1 MSVFFTRCQYP
12 SPLRELPVFLSVG
25 MHRFALLAFAL
36 SKFCCLPLPYFHSH
50 RSIYSKFGTT
60 PGAFTDV
67 TVGDNRCSEDNS
79 WFNCVS
85 CTGYAATKGWDPVTG
100 WGTPRFDVWTQIV
113 ASLP

>member
-1 MSVFFTRCQYP
+1 MQRSPRIAVIHCRCQ
-12 SPLRELPVFLSVG
+12 LTCL
-25 MHRFALLAFAL
+25 ALLG
-36 SKFCCLPLPYFHSH
+36 C
-50 RSIYSKFGTT
+50 SIYSKFGTT